1 MFAAMASALSIAPP
15 PRAVLMCSRTKMRTA
30 DERLR
35 TLRLPGI
42 GGLETVGP
50 LDLADQLADGDAT
63 FDGGE
68 PELIPDRVFNNDTG
82 WAAIGAH
89 ASTIAVLQLRHGVI
103 RVIHATS
110 TDHTTGRMV

>member
-1 MFAAMASALSIAPP
+1 
-15 PRAVLMCSRTKMRTA
+15 MRTA

-50 LDLADQLADGDAT
+50 LDRADQLADGDAT
-63 FDGGE
+63 FDGDE
-68 PELIPDRVFNNDTG
+68 LELIPDRVFNNDTG

-89 ASTIAVLQLRHGVI
+89 ASTIAVLQQLGHGC
-103 RVIHATS
+103 RGGTCRTS
-110 TDHTTGRMV
+110 ERPHVVELPPPSHSPVAVLFVVTC